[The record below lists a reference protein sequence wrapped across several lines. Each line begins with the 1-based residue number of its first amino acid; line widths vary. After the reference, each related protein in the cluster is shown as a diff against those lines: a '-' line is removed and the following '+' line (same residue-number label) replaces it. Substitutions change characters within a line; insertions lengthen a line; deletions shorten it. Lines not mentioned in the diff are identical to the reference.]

1 MYIYHKYYNNFF
13 HHLLQ
18 FHLLLNFL
26 LYTCPYH
33 PRLNAIEQF
42 FSQMKHYLKL
52 YKSKNFEEL
61 KLNLKNSIK
70 NIKKNIMKII
80 LFMRI
85 IKIFIKIRKQVKNQ
99 ANIEN

>member
-1 MYIYHKYYNNFF
+1 MIKKESTRKIIKDSG
-13 HHLLQ
+13 
-18 FHLLLNFL
+18 NFL

-61 KLNLKNSIK
+61 KLNLIKSIK
-70 NIKKNIMKII
+70 NIKKEHYENYFTYAYNKDSYKNKKNSKKSSKYRTLKIY
-80 LFMRI
+80 
-85 IKIFIKIRKQVKNQ
+85 KD
-99 ANIEN
+99 